1 MPNFVHLHLHS
12 EYSLLDGACRMEEIP
27 QRAAEC
33 GHSAV
38 AITDHGVMYGAV
50 AFYRACQKYGIK
62 PIIGCEVY
70 VASKS
75 RHSKSAGEDNKSEH
89 LVLLCQNEIGYRNL
103 IYMVSAGFTEGF
115 FSKPRIDMELLRE
128 HSEGLIA
135 LSACLAGRIPRLI
148 LGGDYDGAV
157 AYAKELSSVFGKDN
171 FYIELQNHGMEEQK
185 QLLPLLV
192 RLAKECDLPMVATND
207 CHYLRREDAET
218 QAILM
223 CIQMNTVITD
233 GRPLGFKTDEF
244 YYKTTEEMQALFGEY
259 EGALENTVK
268 IAERCQFDFDF
279 SKLYL
284 PKFSCPGG
292 ESAEEHLAHLA
303 MQGLEK
309 HIESGKIL
317 LQRHTREEYEER
329 LRYELSVINK
339 MGYADYFL
347 IVQDYV
353 NFARDHKIPTG
364 PGRGSGA
371 GSLVAFSVGITD
383 IDPIPFDL
391 LFERFLNPE
400 RVSMPDIDM
409 DFCYERR
416 DEVISYVN
424 SRYGSDHVS
433 QIITFGTLAA
443 KAAIR
448 DTGRAMGLS
457 YADTDVVARAVPK
470 EPDITIADCLKRE
483 EFRKLYE
490 GSEQTRKLI
499 DTASR
504 LEGMPRN
511 VSVHAAGVVI
521 TDRPLT
527 DYVPLAQ
534 SNGIT
539 ITQYDMNTIADLGFL
554 KFDFLAL
561 RNLTVIRDAEMQVRE
576 KEPGFDIEKIPL
588 DDAEVFRMIA
598 SGNTS
603 GVFQLE
609 SGGMKQM
616 LINLEPDCLEDI
628 IAAISLYRPGPMDSI
643 PTYIAN
649 KKNKDNISYLTPLL
663 EPILKSTYGCIVYQ
677 EQVMEIFRSVA
688 GFSFGHA
695 DVVRR
700 AMAKKHADELEAER
714 ENFLEGAVKNGVSRE
729 NAVKLFDSMADFA
742 KYAFNKS
749 HAAAYSVISYRIA
762 YLKRHYP
769 HEYMSALLGSVLG
782 NMGKVAEYI
791 ADCSK
796 MSIRVLPPDI
806 NHSTTHFHV
815 DGKDIRFGLLAL
827 KNVGKLFAEQ
837 IVKERKSEPFASFE
851 DFVSRMSHYD
861 INKRQVETLIKAG
874 TFDSLG
880 VYRSQLLASYEKIL
894 ESANESGRGNLE
906 GQLDM
911 FSVAPQG
918 VIDKPSF
925 EYPNIPEFSPRQL
938 LMLEKEC
945 SGMSFSG
952 HLLEGYSKHIASLSC
967 TAISNFN
974 DVDKQS
980 QYAEKSRVMCAGMI
994 GAVSFKNT
1002 RNNERMAFFV
1012 LEDKFSSVECIT
1024 FPKVYEKISSL
1035 IRTDAAVAVAGTLSF
1050 RDEEVKILVNDI
1062 RELVENEAFREVATS
1077 PKPLETPT
1085 RTVEKRTPPTPE
1097 KKTPLMLHEGGKL
1110 FIRVPSLGSELS
1122 KKAKNLI
1129 ELFEGST
1136 QVVFYDME
1144 KETYSSYS
1152 ARFDLT
1158 PFTFEEM
1165 KALLGVENVI
1175 YH

>member
-1 MPNFVHLHLHS
+1 MSDFVHLHLHS
-12 EYSLLDGACRMEEIP
+12 EYSLLDGTCRIEEIP
-27 QRAAEC
+27 KRAAEC

-50 AFYRACQKYGIK
+50 AFYRACKKNDIK
-62 PIIGCEVY
+62 AIIGCEVY
-70 VASKS
+70 VAAKS
-75 RHSKSAGEDNKSEH
+75 RHGKSPDEENKSEH
-89 LVLLCQNEIGYRNL
+89 LVLLCKNEIGYHNL
-103 IYMVSAGFTEGF
+103 IQLVSAGFIEGF
-115 FSKPRIDMELLRE
+115 YSKPRVDMSLLRE

-135 LSACLAGRIPRLI
+135 LSACLAGRIPRL
-148 LGGDYDGAV
+148 LLAGDYEGAV
-157 AYAKELSSVFGKDN
+157 SYARQMAEIFGEDS
-171 FYIELQNHGMEEQK
+171 FYIELQNHGLEEQR

-192 RLAKECDLPMVATND
+192 RLSEETGIPMVATND

-223 CIQMNTVITD
+223 CVQTNSVITD
-233 GRPLGFKTDEF
+233 GRPIGFETDEF
-244 YYKTTEEMQALFGEY
+244 YYKTTDEMERLFGRY

-268 IAERCQFDFDF
+268 IADMCQFDFDF
-279 SKLYL
+279 DKLYL
-284 PKFSCPGG
+284 PKFPCPDGK
-292 ESAEEHLAHLA
+292 SAKEHLEGLA
-303 MQGLEK
+303 KAGLEK
-309 HIESGKIL
+309 HIATGKITL
-317 LQRHTREEYEER
+317 DTHTREEYDER
-329 LRYELSVINK
+329 LGYELSVIDK

-353 NFARDHKIPTG
+353 NFARSREIPVG

-383 IDPIPFDL
+383 IDPIHFEL

-409 DFCYERR
+409 DFCYARR

-424 SRYGSDHVS
+424 ERYGRDHVS

-443 KAAIR
+443 KAALR

-470 EPDITIADCLKRE
+470 ELDITLDDCMKRPD
-483 EFRKLYE
+483 FKALYD
-490 GSEQTRKLI
+490 GSEQNRKLI
-499 DTASR
+499 DTAR
-504 LEGMPRN
+504 KLEGMPRN
-511 VSVHAAGVVI
+511 VSVHAAGIVI

-527 DYVPLAQ
+527 DHVPLSQ
-534 SNGIT
+534 SNGIV
-539 ITQYDMNTIADLGFL
+539 ITQYDMTTIADLGLL

-561 RNLTVIRDAEMQVRE
+561 RNLTVIRDAELQVRE
-576 KEPGFDIEKIPL
+576 KDPSFDIEKIPL

-598 SGNTS
+598 LGNTS

-616 LINLEPDCLEDI
+616 LMNLEPDCLEDI

-643 PTYIAN
+643 PTYIEN
-649 KKNKDNISYLTPLL
+649 KKNKAKIQYLTPLL

-677 EQVMEIFRSVA
+677 EQVMEIFRRIA
-688 GFSFGHA
+688 GYSFGHA
-695 DVVRR
+695 DLVRR
-700 AMAKKHADELEAER
+700 AMSKKHADELEAER
-714 ENFLEGAVKNGVSRE
+714 ESFLDGAVGNGVSRE

-769 HEYMSALLGSVLG
+769 REYMSALLGSVLG

-791 ADCSK
+791 ADCGK
-796 MSIRVLPPDI
+796 MSIGVLPPDI

-815 DGKDIRFGLLAL
+815 DGKNIRFGLLAL
-827 KNVGKLFAEQ
+827 KNIGKLFAEQ
-837 IVKERKSEPFASFE
+837 IVRERNISPFTSFE
-851 DFVSRMSHYD
+851 GFVSRMSHYD
-861 INKRQVETLIKAG
+861 INKRQIETLIKAG

-894 ESANESGRGNLE
+894 DNASESGRGNLE

-911 FSVAPQG
+911 FSTAPQG

-925 EYPNIPEFSPRQL
+925 DYPDVPEFSPRQL

-952 HLLEGYSKHIASLSC
+952 HLLDGYSKHIASLSH
-967 TAISNFN
+967 ISLADLN
-974 DVDKQS
+974 DGEQQHK
-980 QYAEKSRVMCAGMI
+980 YPERSRITCVGMI
-994 GAVSFKNT
+994 GGVTLKNT
-1002 RNNERMAFFV
+1002 KNDEKMAFFT
-1012 LEDKFSSVECIT
+1012 LDDKFSSIECIV
-1024 FPKVYEKISSL
+1024 FPKAYEKFSSF
-1035 IRTDAAVAVAGTLSF
+1035 IRVDSAVIVNGTVSA
-1050 RDEEVKILVNDI
+1050 RDDEVKILVNSI
-1062 RELVENEAFREVATS
+1062 QELIENGAYRETSAPEQSAMSKAKPEVS
-1077 PKPLETPT
+1077 YDQKKPKDAPFT
-1085 RTVEKRTPPTPE
+1085 
-1097 KKTPLMLHEGGKL
+1097 LHEGGTL
-1110 FIRVPSLGSELS
+1110 FVRVPSLISPLTD
-1122 KKAKNLI
+1122 KVKNLI
-1129 ELFEGST
+1129 ALFEGGT
-1136 QVVFYDME
+1136 RVVFYDTE
-1144 KETYSSYS
+1144 KGTYSSYS
-1152 ARFDLT
+1152 SRFDLT
-1158 PFTFEEM
+1158 PFTFSEM
-1165 KALLGVENVI
+1165 KEILGEENVI

>member
-1 MPNFVHLHLHS
+1 MSDFVHLHLHS
-12 EYSLLDGACRMEEIP
+12 EYSLLDGTCRIEEIP
-27 QRAAEC
+27 KRAAEC

-50 AFYRACQKYGIK
+50 AFYRACKKNDIK
-62 PIIGCEVY
+62 AIIGCEVY
-70 VASKS
+70 VAAKS
-75 RHSKSAGEDNKSEH
+75 RHGKSPDEENKSEH
-89 LVLLCQNEIGYRNL
+89 LVLLCKNEIGYHNL
-103 IYMVSAGFTEGF
+103 IQLVSAGFIDGF
-115 FSKPRIDMELLRE
+115 YSKPRVDMSLLRE

-135 LSACLAGRIPRLI
+135 LSACLAGRVPRL
-148 LGGDYDGAV
+148 LLAGDYEGA
-157 AYAKELSSVFGKDN
+157 ASYAKEMAEIFGKDS
-171 FYIELQNHGMEEQK
+171 FYIELQNHGLEEQR

-192 RLAKECDLPMVATND
+192 RLSEETGIPMVATND

-223 CIQMNTVITD
+223 CVQTNSVITD
-233 GRPLGFKTDEF
+233 GRPIGFETDEF
-244 YYKTTEEMQALFGEY
+244 YYKTTDEMERLFGRY

-268 IAERCQFDFDF
+268 IADMCQFDFDF
-279 SKLYL
+279 DKLYL
-284 PKFSCPGG
+284 PKFPCPDGK
-292 ESAEEHLAHLA
+292 SAKEHLEGLA
-303 MQGLEK
+303 KAGLEK
-309 HIESGKIL
+309 HIATGKITL
-317 LQRHTREEYEER
+317 DMHTREEYDER
-329 LRYELSVINK
+329 LGYELSVIDK

-353 NFARDHKIPTG
+353 NFARSREIPVG

-383 IDPIPFDL
+383 IDPIHFEL
-391 LFERFLNPE
+391 LFERLLNPE

-409 DFCYERR
+409 DFCYARR

-424 SRYGSDHVS
+424 ERYGRDHVS

-443 KAAIR
+443 KAALR

-470 EPDITIADCLKRE
+470 ELDITLDDCMKRP
-483 EFRKLYE
+483 EFKALYE
-490 GSEQTRKLI
+490 ESEQNRKLI
-499 DTASR
+499 DTAR
-504 LEGMPRN
+504 KLEGMPRN
-511 VSVHAAGVVI
+511 VSVHAAGIVI

-527 DYVPLAQ
+527 DHVPLSQ
-534 SNGIT
+534 SNGIV
-539 ITQYDMNTIADLGFL
+539 ITQYDMTTIADLGLL

-561 RNLTVIRDAEMQVRE
+561 RNLTVIRDAELQVRE
-576 KEPGFDIEKIPL
+576 KDPSFDIEKIPL

-616 LINLEPDCLEDI
+616 LMNLEPDCLEDI

-643 PTYIAN
+643 PTYIEN
-649 KKNKDNISYLTPLL
+649 KKNKAKIQYLTPLL

-677 EQVMEIFRSVA
+677 EQVMEIFRRIA
-688 GFSFGHA
+688 GYSFGHA
-695 DVVRR
+695 DLVRR
-700 AMAKKHADELEAER
+700 AMSKKHAEELEAER
-714 ENFLEGAVKNGVSRE
+714 ESFLDGAVGNGVSRE

-769 HEYMSALLGSVLG
+769 REYMSALLGSVLG

-791 ADCSK
+791 ADCGK
-796 MSIRVLPPDI
+796 MSIGVLPPDI

-815 DGKDIRFGLLAL
+815 DGKNIRFGLLAL
-827 KNVGKLFAEQ
+827 KNIGKLFAEQ
-837 IVKERKSEPFASFE
+837 IVRERNISPFTSFE

-861 INKRQVETLIKAG
+861 INKRQIETLIKAG

-894 ESANESGRGNLE
+894 DNASESGRGNLE

-911 FSVAPQG
+911 FSTAPQG

-925 EYPNIPEFSPRQL
+925 DYPDIPEFSPRQL

-952 HLLEGYSKHIASLSC
+952 HLLDGYSKHIASLSY
-967 TAISNFN
+967 TSLADLN
-974 DVDKQS
+974 DGEQQHK
-980 QYAEKSRVMCAGMI
+980 YPERSRVICVGMI
-994 GAVSFKNT
+994 GGVTLKNT
-1002 RNNERMAFFV
+1002 KNDEKMAFFT
-1012 LEDKFSSVECIT
+1012 LDDKFSSIECIV
-1024 FPKVYEKISSL
+1024 FPKAYEKFSSF
-1035 IRTDAAVAVAGTLSF
+1035 IRVDSAVIVNGTVSA
-1050 RDEEVKILVNDI
+1050 RDDEVKILVNSI
-1062 RELVENEAFREVATS
+1062 QELIENGAYRETSAPVQSAMPKAQTEVS
-1077 PKPLETPT
+1077 YSQKKPKDAPF
-1085 RTVEKRTPPTPE
+1085 
-1097 KKTPLMLHEGGKL
+1097 MLRDGGTL
-1110 FIRVPSLGSELS
+1110 FVRVPSLTSPLTE
-1122 KKAKNLI
+1122 KVKNLI
-1129 ELFEGST
+1129 ALFEGGT
-1136 QVVFYDME
+1136 RVVFYDTE
-1144 KETYSSYS
+1144 KGTYSSYS
-1152 ARFDLT
+1152 SRFDLT
-1158 PFTFEEM
+1158 PFTFAEM
-1165 KALLGVENVI
+1165 KEILGEENVI